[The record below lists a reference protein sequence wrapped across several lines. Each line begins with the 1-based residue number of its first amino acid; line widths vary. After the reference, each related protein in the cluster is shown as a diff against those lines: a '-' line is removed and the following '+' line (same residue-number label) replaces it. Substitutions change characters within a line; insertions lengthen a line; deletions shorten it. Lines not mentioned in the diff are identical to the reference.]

1 MVKERVLAVPDT
13 SIFIAELPEATRN
26 IIRKDLEEHAREHHY
41 RLEWDRE
48 SKDYVAMSRRFCDME
63 NIYTDTFLHFCETG
77 EDIEPYEKSLKR
89 TISIRL
95 YQDEVEE
102 LCRKSGK
109 VGLSIGEL
117 FENFVADLIC
127 GTHTNGSD
135 ERMYIEQW
143 FDRCYFSIMPEETF
157 LSYLLEMR
165 EIDSVLECWEILQ
178 ELKNLE
184 ELVMI
189 KRNWRYSRTPWKNI
203 FRNIEPI
210 QENRQKTNW
219 KLLWKRCWNGI
230 KKESIY
236 WREMFQRNLWDGS
249 RIGER
254 KKTVI
259 SNAER
264 IVLRNMYPPGCR
276 VELEDMEADPYVK
289 LSPGD
294 LGTVQFVD
302 DAGQIHVSWDCGHS
316 LAMVFGVDHC
326 RCIMREERL
335 QEILQRVQA
344 MPFES
349 LEKMEL
355 YITEKLSEA
364 FPKISFQEKEGQEVL
379 ADMGVAAFMKK
390 DLGVAIQYE
399 TDSQQHI
406 FIKKMEIQGQELERK
421 NPFPVQKKR

>member
-63 NIYTDTFLHFCETG
+63 NIYTDTYLHFCETG
-77 EDIEPYEKSLKR
+77 EDIEPYEKSLQR

-102 LCRKSGK
+102 LCMKSGK

-143 FDRCYFSIMPEETF
+143 FDRCYFSIMPEKTF
-157 LSYLLEMR
+157 LSYLLEMQ
-165 EIDSVLECWEILQ
+165 EIDSVLECWETLQ
-178 ELKNLE
+178 ELKELE
-184 ELVMI
+184 EPDCYDKEELEI
-189 KRNWRYSRTPWKNI
+189 QQNTLEEYFQEYRTYT
-203 FRNIEPI
+203 REPVED
-210 QENRQKTNW
+210 Q
-219 KLLWKRCWNGI
+219 
-230 KKESIY
+230 
-236 WREMFQRNLWDGS
+236 
-249 RIGER
+249 
-254 KKTVI
+254 TVI

-326 RCIMREERL
+326 KCVMREERL
-335 QEILQRVQA
+335 QEILQRIQA

-355 YITEKLSEA
+355 YIMEKLSGV
-364 FPKISFQEKEGQEVL
+364 FPKISFQKKEGQEVFV
-379 ADMGVAAFMKK
+379 DMGVAAFMKK
-390 DLGVAIQYE
+390 GLGVAIQYE

-406 FIKKMEIQGQELERK
+406 FIKKMEMQGQELERK